1 MKTLIGV
8 IVLAASVA
16 AASDPPNVT
25 GTWTMGL
32 EAGHVVP
39 VALVLKQDGKKLTG
53 TITLPTQN
61 NGQRIDVALTGEFAD
76 AAFTLSGT
84 VDNAKEPTK
93 LDIAG
98 KLLDEG
104 SMEGTFTMTGHGHG
118 PMSWTAE
125 RLKERK

>member
-61 NGQRIDVALTGEFAD
+61 NGQRIDVPLTGEFAD
-76 AAFTLSGT
+76 GAFSLSGT
-84 VDNAKEPTK
+84 VDDAADPRAME
-93 LDIAG
+93 IVG
-98 KLLDEG
+98 KVNDDG
-104 SMEGTFTMTGHGHG
+104 SLEGTVKSHHGTMH
-118 PMSWTAE
+118 WTAE
-125 RLKERK
+125 RLKERKK